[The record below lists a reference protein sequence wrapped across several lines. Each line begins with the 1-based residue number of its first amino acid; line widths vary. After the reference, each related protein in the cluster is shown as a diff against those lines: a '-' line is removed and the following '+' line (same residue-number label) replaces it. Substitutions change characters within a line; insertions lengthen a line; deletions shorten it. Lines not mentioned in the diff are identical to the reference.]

1 MSQIITEYFQLCTV
15 RNGGKKLII
24 SNIPKKNQNIIFTK
38 HEINL
43 WFRERD
49 GYYTA
54 RETIIGG
61 SQSSREQI
69 IVIY

>member
-1 MSQIITEYFQLCTV
+1 MSHIIVEYYRLCTV
-15 RNGGKKLII
+15 RNGGKKLTV
-24 SNIPKKNQNIIFTK
+24 SDIPKKNQNIVFTK

-61 SQSSREQI
+61 AQATRGQ
-69 IVIY
+69 IVII